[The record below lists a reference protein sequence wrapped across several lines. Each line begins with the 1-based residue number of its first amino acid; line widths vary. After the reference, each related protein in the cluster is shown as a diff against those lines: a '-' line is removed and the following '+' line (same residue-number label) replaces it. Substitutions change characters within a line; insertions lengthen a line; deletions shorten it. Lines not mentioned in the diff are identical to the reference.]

1 MEQKQTKRIGKL
13 TIYYNKTENEKSPR
27 YKAKAVMVSG
37 EVYEV
42 PLWFNNKP
50 GEPDFNINGVIE
62 EVLNPAPPKERPVT
76 QDEEKEGWKKV
87 KEAAGLNEGEPP
99 KEEDDVP
106 F

>member
-37 EVYEV
+37 EDYEL

-50 GEPDFNINGVIE
+50 VEPVFKINGVIE

>member
-1 MEQKQTKRIGKL
+1 MEPKETKRLGKV
-13 TIYYNKTENEKSPR
+13 TIYYNDPKTEKSPR
-27 YKAKAVMVSG
+27 YKVKVTLEDGRVI
-37 EVYEV
+37 ET

-62 EVLNPAPPKERPVT
+62 EVLNPAPPREKPVS
-76 QDEEKEGWKKV
+76 QDEAKEGWQKV
-87 KEAAGLNEGEPP
+87 KEAAGLKEGEPP